1 MAGLISTVSIARVRL
16 GYIRFSP
23 VSVRF
28 IIKLRLTHRKPS
40 RLRKEPLSWPFMVWF
55 QIRSLI
61 LKTLEHVHSS
71 HIRPIYDAGKLW
83 PGLGNNAKLANL
95 LSWSKVQNICQLW
108 FDTLSGYFGSLVR
121 SRVKRLKEILES
133 FEFWA
138 ETLPPLA
145 ATSVLLI
152 YNSAE

>member
-16 GYIRFSP
+16 GYIQISLL
-23 VSVRF
+23 SKRF
-28 IIKLRLTHRKPS
+28 IIKLRLTHRRPS

-61 LKTLEHVHSS
+61 LKTLEHVRSS

-83 PGLGNNAKLANL
+83 PGFGNNAKLANL

-108 FDTLSGYFGSLVR
+108 FDTLSGYFESLVR
-121 SRVKRLKEILES
+121 SRIKRLKEILES
-133 FEFWA
+133 FEFRA
-138 ETLPPLA
+138 KTLPLGSHFCV
-145 ATSVLLI
+145 TDL
-152 YNSAE
+152 